1 MNKFKKLAIP
11 YTVWMILLVV
21 IPLILMFVM
30 SFLDMRYI
38 DIQNARF
45 TFANF
50 SKVFT
55 RTYFNAFLKSMEL
68 SLVATIGCLILAYPI
83 AYIISKIK
91 FVGKSLLLVIFIL
104 PMWTNML
111 LRIETINR
119 MLADNGLMQSLTHI
133 NLSWIGIRSGTEQ
146 AVIIVMIIV
155 YLPFMIFPIYTVLEK
170 IDNSLIEAS
179 ADLGATPRKSF
190 MKVTLPLS
198 MKGVTSGITMV
209 FLPCAMG
216 FTIPQIV
223 SNGKIMLIGN
233 IIEQKFK
240 GSTGQYNIGMLA
252 SIIIIVIILF
262 AIWLISKLD
271 PEGETLI

>member
-1 MNKFKKLAIP
+1 MTKFKKLAIP
-11 YTVWMILLVV
+11 YAVWMIVLVV

-38 DIQNARF
+38 DIQNAKF

-55 RTYFNAFLKSMEL
+55 GTYFRAFLKSMKL
-68 SLVATIGCLILAYPI
+68 AIIATIGCLIIAYPI

-91 FVGKSLLLVIFIL
+91 FIGKSLLLVIFIL

-111 LRIETINR
+111 LRIETINK
-119 MLADNGLMQSLTHI
+119 MLSKNGLMQSIFHYSLNLTG
-133 NLSWIGIRSGTEQ
+133 SEA

-170 IDNSLIEAS
+170 IDKSLIEAS
-179 ADLGATPRKSF
+179 EDLGASPRKTF
-190 MKVTLPLS
+190 LKVTLPLS
-198 MKGVTSGITMV
+198 LKGVTSGVTMV

-216 FTIPQIV
+216 FTITQII
-223 SNGKIMLIGN
+223 SDGKVELIGN
-233 IIEQKFK
+233 IIERIFK
-240 GSTGQYNIGMLA
+240 RTENWSQGMLA
-252 SIIIIVIILF
+252 ALTIIIIILF
-262 AIWLISKLD
+262 AIRLIGKLD
-271 PEGETLI
+271 PEGETLL

>member
-1 MNKFKKLAIP
+1 MTKFKKLAIP
-11 YTVWMILLVV
+11 YLLWMTILVL
-21 IPLILMFVM
+21 IPLVLMIIM
-30 SFLDMRYI
+30 SFLKMDYL
-38 DIQNARF
+38 DIQNAKF
-45 TFANF
+45 TLKNFAE
-50 SKVFT
+50 VFN
-55 RTYFNAFLKSMEL
+55 RTYIRAFLRALKI
-68 SLVATIGCLILAYPI
+68 SLIATGGCLLIAYPI

-91 FVGKSLLLVIFIL
+91 FISKSLLLIIFIL

-119 MLADNGLMQSLTHI
+119 MLAENGLMQSMTHLRLNI
-133 NLSWIGIRSGTEQ
+133 AGTEF
-146 AVIIVMIIV
+146 AVIVVMIIV
-155 YLPFMIFPIYTVLEK
+155 YLPFMIFPIYTGLEK

-190 MKVTLPLS
+190 LKVTLPLS
-198 MKGVTSGITMV
+198 MKGVTSGVTMV

-240 GSTGQYNIGMLA
+240 GATGQYNIGMLA
-252 SIIIIVIILF
+252 SIVIIIIILF
-262 AIWLISKLD
+262 AIWLIGKLD

>member
-11 YTVWMILLVV
+11 YACWMILLVL
-21 IPLILMFVM
+21 IPLFLMLIM
-30 SFLDMRYI
+30 SFLDMRYLE
-38 DIQNARF
+38 IQNAHF
-45 TFANF
+45 TFKNF

-55 RTYFNAFLKSMEL
+55 TTYFKAFAQSMKL
-68 SLVATIGCLILAYPI
+68 SFIATIGCVIIAYPI
-83 AYIISKIK
+83 AYVISKIK
-91 FVGKSLLLVIFIL
+91 FVGKSLFLVVFIL

-111 LRIETINR
+111 LRINTINE
-119 MLADNGLMQSLTHI
+119 MLRDNGLFQSLTHI
-133 NLSWIGIRSGTEQ
+133 RLGISGSEF
-146 AVIIVMIIV
+146 AVIIVMIVV

-179 ADLGATPRKSF
+179 ADLGATPTKSF
-190 MKVTLPLS
+190 LKVTLPLS

-223 SNGKIMLIGN
+223 SNGKIQLIGN
-233 IIEQKFK
+233 IIEDKFK
-240 GSTGQYNIGMLA
+240 HTGEYSVGMLA
-252 SIIIIVIILF
+252 SIIIVVIILL
-262 AIWLISKLD
+262 AIWLIGKLD